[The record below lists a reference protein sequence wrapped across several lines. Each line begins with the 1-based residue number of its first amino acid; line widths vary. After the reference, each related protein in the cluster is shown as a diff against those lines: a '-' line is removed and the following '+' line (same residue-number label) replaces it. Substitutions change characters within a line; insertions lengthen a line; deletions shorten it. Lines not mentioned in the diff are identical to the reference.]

1 MIYKL
6 SELFDLQMGKTP
18 SRNNASYWNSKEN
31 KWISIGDL
39 SKCDI
44 YISDT
49 KEYISNLA
57 VLESGIKLIPK
68 NTVIMSF
75 KLSIGKAAITAEDM
89 YSNEAI
95 MAFLDKNI
103 APILPEYLCYMFNY
117 MNWEVGTNKA
127 VLGKTLNKATLSEI
141 KIKIHGLN
149 EQKIIIKKLNKL
161 KQTISARNK
170 QLKLYD
176 KLVKSLFVEMF
187 GDPVISSNG
196 KKQVPFSEFIAYI
209 RYGTSQP
216 PVFSTNGEFKFIR
229 ATNIKKGKIIPKDML
244 RIDAIEA
251 NKIKKCQLT
260 GNEII
265 IVRSGVNA
273 GDTGIITSQY
283 IGDYAGYDIIV
294 SIDLKKGNPVYFNEL
309 INTHYMEQIIK
320 PLTIRSAQPHLN
332 AQQVK
337 ELPMVLATLEE
348 QNNFAEVI
356 EQIDKHKSVVQKSLD
371 ETQILFDSL
380 MQKYFG

>member
-187 GDPVISSNG
+187 GDKAHILTMNDLCNIITDGTHQSPKFVSDGIPFLFVSNVSENKISYDTGKFISIDTYKELYKRTPIEKYDILLSTVGSYGHPAIVKSN
-196 KKQVPFSEFIAYI
+196 KKILFQRHIAYLK
-209 RYGTSQP
+209 P
-216 PVFSTNGEFKFIR
+216 
-229 ATNIKKGKIIPKDML
+229 KK
-244 RIDAIEA
+244 
-251 NKIKKCQLT
+251 
-260 GNEII
+260 
-265 IVRSGVNA
+265 
-273 GDTGIITSQY
+273 
-283 IGDYAGYDIIV
+283 
-294 SIDLKKGNPVYFNEL
+294 EL
-309 INTHYMEQIIK
+309 INSIYLHAAILSDEVQRQIESKVKGIAQKTLNLSEIK
-320 PLTIRSAQPHLN
+320 TLKIPLPSMT
-332 AQQVK
+332 
-337 ELPMVLATLEE
+337 E
-348 QNNFAEVI
+348 QNIFATIVEK
-356 EQIDKHKSVVQKSLD
+356 IDKHKSVVQKSLD

>member
-170 QLKLYD
+170 QWLCH
-176 KLVKSLFVEMF
+176 
-187 GDPVISSNG
+187 
-196 KKQVPFSEFIAYI
+196 
-209 RYGTSQP
+209 
-216 PVFSTNGEFKFIR
+216 
-229 ATNIKKGKIIPKDML
+229 
-244 RIDAIEA
+244 
-251 NKIKKCQLT
+251 NKW
-260 GNEII
+260 
-265 IVRSGVNA
+265 
-273 GDTGIITSQY
+273 
-283 IGDYAGYDIIV
+283 
-294 SIDLKKGNPVYFNEL
+294 L
-309 INTHYMEQIIK
+309 I
-320 PLTIRSAQPHLN
+320 
-332 AQQVK
+332 
-337 ELPMVLATLEE
+337 
-348 QNNFAEVI
+348 F
-356 EQIDKHKSVVQKSLD
+356 D
-371 ETQILFDSL
+371 E
-380 MQKYFG
+380 K